1 MRGIKVP
8 RDIYITVVGT
18 DLIRNPEGNFVV
30 LEDNLRVP
38 SGVSYML
45 TSRRVMKQI
54 FPGLF
59 QKCRVRP
66 IEQYSQALLST
77 LRFLA
82 PEGRSEPTV
91 VLLTPGSYN
100 SAYFEHTYLA
110 RQMGI
115 ELVEGRDLVVH
126 DNVVYMRTT
135 FGLQRV
141 DVIYRRIDDDYLDPL
156 VFESGSALGAVGLF
170 NAYRAGNIAF
180 ANALG
185 TGVAD
190 DKAIYA
196 YVPKIIRYYL
206 DQDPILENV
215 ETLLMSDPAQR
226 DHVCQRMDEYVVKA
240 VGESGGYGMLIG
252 PHSTEQE
259 RSEFREKINARA
271 AKLYRATD
279 NQSFDRAVFCGR
291 NHRAPSRRS
300 PTLCAVRRKN
310 YHCSRW
316 PNASGAAKGLTG
328 GQFVSRRGIERHVGL
343 AELRF

>member
-1 MRGIKVP
+1 MFRAVDHPRKQYRQLYNLLLSLSPGELRGSKHEADQSFLNQGITFTVYGNDKGTERIFPHDLLPRIITAAEWERIERGLTQRITALNLFLKDVYHEEKIIGDGVVPGKIVYTCKHYRREMRGIKVP
-8 RDIYITVVGT
+8 RDVYITVVGT

-91 VLLTPGSYN
+91 VLLTPGAYN

-135 FGLQRV
+135 FGLRRV
-141 DVIYRRIDDDYLDPL
+141 DVIYRRIDDDYL
-156 VFESGSALGAVGLF
+156 
-170 NAYRAGNIAF
+170 
-180 ANALG
+180 
-185 TGVAD
+185 
-190 DKAIYA
+190 
-196 YVPKIIRYYL
+196 
-206 DQDPILENV
+206 
-215 ETLLMSDPAQR
+215 
-226 DHVCQRMDEYVVKA
+226 
-240 VGESGGYGMLIG
+240 
-252 PHSTEQE
+252 
-259 RSEFREKINARA
+259 
-271 AKLYRATD
+271 
-279 NQSFDRAVFCGR
+279 
-291 NHRAPSRRS
+291 
-300 PTLCAVRRKN
+300 
-310 YHCSRW
+310 
-316 PNASGAAKGLTG
+316 
-328 GQFVSRRGIERHVGL
+328 
-343 AELRF
+343 EL